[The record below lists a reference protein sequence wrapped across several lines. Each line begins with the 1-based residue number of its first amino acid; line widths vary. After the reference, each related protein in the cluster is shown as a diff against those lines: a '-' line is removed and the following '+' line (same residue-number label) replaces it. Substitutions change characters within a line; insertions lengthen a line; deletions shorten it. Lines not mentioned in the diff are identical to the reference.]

1 MENSNW
7 ESKFENKLGL
17 TENDYNEILKRIND
31 EENKE
36 KTRIIPIEVQ
46 RSLSKDFQEKHPNF
60 PLEEVLK
67 IFVISNGDLGYK
79 SGMSFIGKMILKITN
94 NNKVKTFIILR
105 NIFENKYLKDLY
117 LNNIE
122 YIKHYCDNIFNN
134 KIPLLF
140 QYFKDNNLDL
150 FYNFAFA
157 WILSLFSMFKNDIG
171 EYIFKLFIEKGDF
184 NIYFYSVITILKMF
198 EKDLL
203 KKNNIEILQFLNN
216 QNIIINMNKFTEILN
231 DIIN

>member
-1 MENSNW
+1 MDKLNW

-46 RSLSKDFQEKHPNF
+46 RTLSKDFQEKNPNF

-150 FYNFAFA
+150 FDNFAFV
-157 WILSLFSMFKNDIG
+157 WIFSLFSMFKNDIG

-203 KKNNIEILQFLNN
+203 KKNNIEILQFLND
-216 QNIIINMNKFTEILN
+216 QNIIINMKKFTEILN

>member
-1 MENSNW
+1 MDKLNW

-46 RSLSKDFQEKHPNF
+46 RTLSKDFQEKYPNF

-171 EYIFKLFIEKGDF
+171 EYIFKLFIDRGEDF
-184 NIYFYSVITILKMF
+184 NIYFDSIFAILKIF
-198 EKDLL
+198 ENELLNKKD
-203 KKNNIEILQFLNN
+203 IEIYSIQIDENIDINRFIDNLNN
-216 QNIIINMNKFTEILN
+216 FNK
-231 DIIN
+231 

>member
-46 RSLSKDFQEKHPNF
+46 RTLSKDFQEKNPNF

-150 FYNFAFA
+150 FDNFAF
-157 WILSLFSMFKNDIG
+157 
-171 EYIFKLFIEKGDF
+171 
-184 NIYFYSVITILKMF
+184 V
-198 EKDLL
+198 
-203 KKNNIEILQFLNN
+203 
-216 QNIIINMNKFTEILN
+216 
-231 DIIN
+231 

>member
-1 MENSNW
+1 MDNLPNI
-7 ESKFENKLGL
+7 NKEEYSDQNRCISADVPRT
-17 TENDYNEILKRIND
+17 TEDKNISGNLEEILKVFSI
-31 EENKE
+31 
-36 KTRIIPIEVQ
+36 T
-46 RSLSKDFQEKHPNF
+46 
-60 PLEEVLK
+60 
-67 IFVISNGDLGYK
+67 NGGLGYK

>member
-1 MENSNW
+1 MDKSNW

-46 RSLSKDFQEKHPNF
+46 RTLSKDFQEKYPNF

-134 KIPLLF
+134 KIPKLF

-150 FYNFAFA
+150 FYDFAFV
-157 WILSLFSMFKNDIG
+157 WILSLFSTFKNDIG

-203 KKNNIEILQFLNN
+203 KKNNIEIYQFLYH
-216 QNIIINMNKFTEILN
+216 QNITINMNKFIEILN